1 MSHSNGA
8 PKGVENIRKPSLLL
22 RWTVLIFLGLAMF
35 GNYYVYDSIAPIA
48 DMLETELGF
57 SDSAIGTLNA
67 VYSIPN
73 LVMVLLG
80 GIIIDRIGT
89 KRATIAFAV
98 ICMAGA
104 IVTSM
109 QNDLLGMAAGRFIF
123 GMGAESLIV
132 AASAAIAKW
141 FRGKEL
147 SLAFAMKITLA
158 RLGSL
163 VAENSPTW
171 AEQWYDNWQTPLVIA
186 VFFALISVVTAILY
200 AVSEYNA
207 EKKYDL
213 GKAGDVD
220 KVEFKEIFR
229 FNKSFWYITLLC
241 VTFYSAI
248 FPFKTFAIK
257 MFEHMG
263 STHQYAG
270 FLSSLTTLFAMICMP
285 IFGFFIDKV
294 GRRALIMTIGS
305 AMLIPVYILIGMNAV
320 NFLIP
325 MAILGVA
332 YALVPAVMWPSV
344 AYVVKDHQT
353 GTAYGLMT
361 MVQNIGLIVF
371 NFGIGA
377 VNDVAGAG
385 AENVDGYWPGL
396 LIFSSLGVFGV
407 IWALLLRKN
416 ELGPNGHGLERIEPT
431 KA

>member
-1 MSHSNGA
+1 MSTDSTA
-8 PKGVENIRKPSLLL
+8 IKTMVKQPSFLI
-22 RWTVLIFLGLAMF
+22 RWTILIFLGLAMF

-48 DMLETELGF
+48 DMLERELNF

-73 LVMVLLG
+73 LFMVLIG

-89 KRATIAFAV
+89 KRATIAFAF
-98 ICMAGA
+98 ICLAGA
-104 IVTSM
+104 IVTAM
-109 QNDLLGMAAGRFIF
+109 QDNLLGMAVGRFIF
-123 GMGAESLIV
+123 GLGAESLIV

-147 SLAFAMKITLA
+147 SFAFAMKITLA
-158 RLGSL
+158 RLGSFA
-163 VAENSPTW
+163 AENSPAW
-171 AEQWYDNWQTPLVIA
+171 ANQWYDDWQTPLIIA

-200 AVSEYNA
+200 AVSEAAA

-213 GKAGDVD
+213 AKAGGTD
-220 KVEFKEIFR
+220 KVEFREIFR

-257 MFEHMG
+257 MFQHMG
-263 STHQYAG
+263 ETIEYAG
-270 FLSSLTTLFAMICMP
+270 FLSSLTTLFAMIFMP
-285 IFGFFIDKV
+285 IFGLLIDKT
-294 GRRALIMTIGS
+294 GRRALIMLAGS
-305 AMLIPVYILIGMNAV
+305 AMLIPVYILIGFNTI
-320 NFLIP
+320 NLLIP
-325 MAILGVA
+325 MAILGLA

-344 AYVVKDHQT
+344 AYVVKEHQT

-361 MVQNIGLIVF
+361 MVQNIGLIAF

-377 VNDVAGAG
+377 VNDVSKAGAD
-385 AENVDGYWPGL
+385 NVDGYWPGL
-396 LIFSSLGVFGV
+396 LIFSSLGGFGV

-416 ELGPNGHGLERIEPT
+416 ELGPNGHGLERVDPT
-431 KA
+431 KKSG